1 MGKLYLAK
9 EVLEEVVKKAP
20 KFLKKYAPHMIIG
33 TGGIGVG
40 VAISQPG
47 KKKAEEKGYKKGYI
61 DASAIYEKKFRTQTE
76 AFLTKEKNY
85 EHNKK
90 EYDKLIKE
98 YEKEIIKLENKVQKT
113 EEELNELRF
122 LLDKKNEL
130 LHLKIAV

>member
-76 AFLTKEKNY
+76 AFLAKEKNY

-130 LHLKIAV
+130 LHLEIAV

>member
-61 DASAIYEKKFRTQTE
+61 DASAIYEKSLEHKRRH
-76 AFLTKEKNY
+76 FLQ
-85 EHNKK
+85 KK
-90 EYDKLIKE
+90 KIMN
-98 YEKEIIKLENKVQKT
+98 IIK
-113 EEELNELRF
+113 
-122 LLDKKNEL
+122 KNM
-130 LHLKIAV
+130 IS